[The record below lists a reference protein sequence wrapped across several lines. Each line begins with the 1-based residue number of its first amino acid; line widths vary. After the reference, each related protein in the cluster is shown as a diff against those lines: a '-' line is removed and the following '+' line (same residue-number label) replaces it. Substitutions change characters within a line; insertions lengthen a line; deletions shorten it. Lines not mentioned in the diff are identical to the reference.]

1 MLHDQQGGWMG
12 GWVAILYTAS
22 LSELSRKR
30 VFCSNYLVR
39 SYLILVLVIPL
50 PKGTRGI
57 SYSLLYVVMIS
68 GDVKKG
74 GLITPLSLLKKVRYY
89 IILVEK
95 KINSS

>member
-1 MLHDQQGGWMG
+1 M
-12 GWVAILYTAS
+12 
-22 LSELSRKR
+22 
-30 VFCSNYLVR
+30 
-39 SYLILVLVIPL
+39 LVIPL

-74 GLITPLSLLKKVRYY
+74 GFIAPLSLLKKVRYY